1 MLAYLTPLLT
11 SGFVVILIGN
21 QVLREWFVC
30 WRKQNF
36 YYSLESSAPSYPM
49 QDFFFFLLKQLE
61 TTTMGDWEVN
71 RMNSESSII
80 TVSVLS
86 KKHDQMMNDEGEP

>member
-1 MLAYLTPLLT
+1 
-11 SGFVVILIGN
+11 
-21 QVLREWFVC
+21 
-30 WRKQNF
+30 
-36 YYSLESSAPSYPM
+36 
-49 QDFFFFLLKQLE
+49 
-61 TTTMGDWEVN
+61 MGDWEVN